1 MRFGVTKK
9 FEFEAS
15 HKLSLPY
22 ESPCTKI
29 HGHSYKVEITIE
41 TQKLNDEGMVIDFTE
56 LKNVKEKI
64 MNDWDHAL
72 IVSQHDP
79 SIELFH
85 KMKSEWQIAKIAEL
99 EFKNIT
105 AENMAVYIATLTRQ
119 FVRGKINTDIEMIE
133 VSIWETSNNKAT
145 FRLESGEI

>member
-22 ESPCTKI
+22 KSPCTKV

-41 TQKLNDEGMVIDFTE
+41 TQKLNDEGMVVDFVE
-56 LKNVKEKI
+56 LSAVKNKI
-64 MNDWDHAL
+64 MEEWDHAL
-72 IVSQHDP
+72 IVSEKDP
-79 SIELFH
+79 EIEIFQKLDN
-85 KMKSEWQIAKIAEL
+85 EWGVAKLAVL

-119 FVRGKINTDIEMIE
+119 FVRSKINTDIEMIE